1 MILTFLQRYR
11 DLGLLILRVGI
22 GGMFISHGWPK
33 ISGGPELWTKL
44 GGAMAN
50 LGIDFFPTFWG
61 FMAALSEFG
70 GGLCLIFGFLFGPAA
85 FLMAATMAVA
95 AVHHFS
101 AGDGL
106 SGASHALENGILF
119 LALVFIGPGRYGLDA
134 KFRGSTT

>member
-1 MILTFLQRYR
+1 MILTFLQKYR

-33 ISGGPELWTKL
+33 ITGGPEFWGKL
-44 GGAMAN
+44 GGAMGN

-95 AVHHFS
+95 AIHHFN

-134 KFRGSTT
+134 KFRDSTT